1 MNTLELEILGKK
13 YKVSSDKCSGEI
25 SAMVRFLE
33 EKIEGA
39 RTAGGM
45 ESPKDILV
53 LTLLTIIEEYWEL
66 KEEHRRIVQ
75 EIDEIEKTIE
85 RHL

>member
-1 MNTLELEILGKK
+1 MNTLELDILGKK
-13 YKVSSDKCSGEI
+13 YKVSSDKGSGEI
-25 SAMVRFLE
+25 TAMARFLE
-33 EKIEGA
+33 EKIDEA
-39 RTAGGM
+39 RTSGGM

>member
-1 MNTLELEILGKK
+1 MSSLELDILGKK
-13 YKVSSDKCSGEI
+13 YKVSSDKGSGEI
-25 SAMVRFLE
+25 TAMARFLE
-33 EKIEGA
+33 EKIDEA
-39 RTAGGM
+39 RTSGGM